1 MLFAKSAGGGG
12 GQPPDR
18 AGSGQVAGA
27 SGTSQVASQLQAS
40 AGAVACAMSL
50 RASPRDSL
58 LPQQASSGPG
68 IEWGA
73 MKFYMGL
80 HSCPNS
86 TLFLQDTCSGA
97 PVVPRPNV
105 RYTGTRRNPQYPW
118 AHQLSGHR
126 RTQTGKPYNARKGS
140 GVTPEA
146 RAPCCGAKGGKG
158 RALWAGDTLY
168 TRTPNQEVAW

>member
-1 MLFAKSAGGGG
+1 MRRQHAVC
-12 GQPPDR
+12 QECRRRRR
-18 AGSGQVAGA
+18 AAPRQGRVLASAGA
-27 SGTSQVASQLQAS
+27 SGTSQLQAG

-50 RASPRDSL
+50 RASPRGSL

-86 TLFLQDTCSGA
+86 TPFLQETCGGA
-97 PVVPRPNV
+97 PVVPRTNA
-105 RYTGTRRNPQYPW
+105 RYIGTRRNPQCPW

-126 RTQTGKPYNARKGS
+126 SSQTRKPYNVRKGS

-146 RAPCCGAKGGKG
+146 RPPCCGAKGGKG
-158 RALWAGDTLY
+158 RALWAGNTLY
-168 TRTPNQEVAW
+168 TRAPNQEVAW